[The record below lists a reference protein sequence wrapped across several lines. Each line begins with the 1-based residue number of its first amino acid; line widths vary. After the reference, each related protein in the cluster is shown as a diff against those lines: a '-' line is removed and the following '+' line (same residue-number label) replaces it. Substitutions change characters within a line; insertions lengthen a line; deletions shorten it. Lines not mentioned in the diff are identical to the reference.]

1 MIMTKNLLPKAL
13 IVGAALALSGCVENV
28 YNTEASIF
36 PPIEGAAKL
45 PSQAQGFYYGTGVEL
60 LRPLSDYEQAVFN
73 QLSPSQKRRAL
84 LFINT
89 GGTLFGSFGSDI

>member
-1 MIMTKNLLPKAL
+1 MKLLPTSL
-13 IVGAALALSGCVENV
+13 IAGAAMVLGGCIENV

-36 PPIEGAAKL
+36 PPIEGPAKL
-45 PSQAQGFYYGTGVEL
+45 PSQAQGFYYGNGVEL

-73 QLSPSQKRRAL
+73 ELSPSQKRRAL

-89 GGTLFGSFGSDI
+89 GGTLVGSFGSDI